1 MWTACCKS
9 TTPSSAMIKNLLF
22 DMGGVICPMQDAA
35 EPADRFRRIGL
46 SGQLARQ
53 YFGRNGQQG
62 IFREAEDGTLSPD
75 GFLEAYHRLTGYRA
89 TFDEIE
95 WAWRGF
101 VFPPTPDRLQ
111 ALRQLR
117 AEGYHL
123 ALASNTNPFL
133 QRWEESADF
142 TPEGK
147 GIQVFFDKLYYS
159 YELKAYKPDALFF
172 QRILQQGGYRSEET
186 IFLDDSPK
194 NVEAARQAGLQAI
207 YVPDNRSWVEPLRE
221 ALEAENK

>member
-1 MWTACCKS
+1 
-9 TTPSSAMIKNLLF
+9 MIKTLLF
-22 DMGGVICPMQDAA
+22 DMGGVICPMQDPS
-35 EPADRFRRIGL
+35 EPAARFRRIGL
-46 SGQLARQ
+46 SEQLAAQ

-62 IFREAEDGTLSPD
+62 IFRGVEDGSLSPD
-75 GFLEAYHRLTGYRA
+75 EFLDAYEQLTGYRA

-101 VFPPTPDRLQ
+101 IFPATPDRLR

-117 AEGYHL
+117 AEGYHV

-147 GIQVFFDKLYYS
+147 GIQAFFDKLYYS
-159 YELKAYKPDALFF
+159 YELKAYKPDSVFF
-172 QRILQQGGYRSEET
+172 RRILQQGNYRPEET
-186 IFLDDSPK
+186 LFLDDSQK
-194 NVEAARQAGLQAI
+194 NVEAARQTGLRAI
-207 YVPDNRSWVEPLRE
+207 YVPDNRLWMEPLRQALDAE
-221 ALEAENK
+221 A

>member
-1 MWTACCKS
+1 MQ
-9 TTPSSAMIKNLLF
+9 SA
-22 DMGGVICPMQDAA
+22 D
-35 EPADRFRRIGL
+35 EPARRFLRIGL
-46 SGQLARQ
+46 SEELARQ

-62 IFREAEDGTLSPD
+62 IFRGAEDGSLSPD
-75 GFLEAYHRLTGYRA
+75 EFLEAYHRLTGYRA
-89 TFDEIE
+89 TFDEIA

-101 VFPPTPDRLQ
+101 VFPPTPARLQ

-133 QRWEESADF
+133 QRWEESEDF

-147 GIQVFFDKLYYS
+147 GIQMYFDKLWYS

-207 YVPDNRSWVEPLRE
+207 YVPDNRLWEGPLRE
-221 ALEAENK
+221 ALKAKDSATL

>member
-1 MWTACCKS
+1 
-9 TTPSSAMIKNLLF
+9 MIRNILF
-22 DMGGVICPMQDAA
+22 DMGGVICPMQSPD
-35 EPADRFRRIGL
+35 EPARRFLRIGL
-46 SGQLARQ
+46 SEELARQ

-62 IFREAEDGTLSPD
+62 IFRGVEDGSLSPD

-117 AEGYHL
+117 VEGYHL

-133 QRWEESADF
+133 QRWEESEDF

-147 GIQVFFDKLYYS
+147 GIQVFFDKLWYS

-172 QRILQQGGYRSEET
+172 HRILQQGGYRSEET

-207 YVPDNRSWVEPLRE
+207 YVPDNRLWEGPLRE
-221 ALEAENK
+221 ALEAENKWQSPEYP

>member
-1 MWTACCKS
+1 
-9 TTPSSAMIKNLLF
+9 MIKTLLF
-22 DMGGVICPMQDAA
+22 DMGGVICPMQDPGVPAA
-35 EPADRFRRIGL
+35 RFKEIGL
-46 SGQLARQ
+46 NEQLAAQ

-62 IFREAEDGTLSPD
+62 IFRGAEDGSLSPD
-75 GFLEAYHRLTGYRA
+75 EFLDAYEQLTGYHA

-101 VFPPTPDRLQ
+101 IFPTTPDRLR
-111 ALRQLR
+111 ALEQLR
-117 AEGYHL
+117 REGYHV

-147 GIQVFFDKLYYS
+147 GIQNYFDHLYYS

-172 QRILQQGGYRSEET
+172 HRILQQGGYRAEET
-186 IFLDDSPK
+186 LFLDDSPK
-194 NVEAARQAGLQAI
+194 NVEAARKVGLQAI
-207 YVPDNRSWVEPLRE
+207 YVPDNQSWVGPLRE
-221 ALEAENK
+221 ALEAENAATTI

>member
-1 MWTACCKS
+1 
-9 TTPSSAMIKNLLF
+9 
-22 DMGGVICPMQDAA
+22 MGGVICPMQSPD
-35 EPADRFRRIGL
+35 EPAKRFLCIGL
-46 SGQLARQ
+46 SEGLAAQ

-62 IFREAEDGTLSPD
+62 IFRGAEDGSLSPD
-75 GFLEAYHRLTGYRA
+75 EFLEAYHRLTGYRA

-133 QRWEESADF
+133 QRWEESEDF

-147 GIQVFFDKLYYS
+147 GIQAFFDKLYYS
-159 YELKAYKPDALFF
+159 YGLKAYKPDALFF

-207 YVPDNRSWVEPLRE
+207 YVPDNRSWEGPLRE
-221 ALEAENK
+221 ALEAENKLQSPEYP

>member
-1 MWTACCKS
+1 
-9 TTPSSAMIKNLLF
+9 MIRNLLF

-46 SGQLARQ
+46 SGQLSRQ

-62 IFREAEDGTLSPD
+62 IFRGAEDGSLSPD
-75 GFLEAYHRLTGYRA
+75 EFLEEYHRLTGYRA

-101 VFPPTPDRLQ
+101 VFPPTPGRLQ

-133 QRWEESADF
+133 QRWEESEDF

-147 GIQVFFDKLYYS
+147 GIQAFFDKLYYS

-186 IFLDDSPK
+186 LFLDDSPK

-207 YVPDNRSWVEPLRE
+207 YVPDNRLWEGPLRE
-221 ALEAENK
+221 ALEAENKWQSPEYP